1 MAVIKEKDKGRRYAR
16 GITYTFLLGVPI
28 LFIIAY
34 LYDCVWLAW
43 VAVAAFGGIIHD
55 IIQNNGVIAYA
66 YRTKEGI
73 RLGVGLGAII
83 GGISGLFAFA
93 VTNPDISFT
102 ASYLFSPF
110 LTGLP
115 TLPPQASSFTA
126 TDLLTPFVSGLAFKG
141 VADAIGARG
150 AKRTEERWGVGMK
163 VAVVAMKYPEVD

>member
-1 MAVIKEKDKGRRYAR
+1 MTVIKEREKERKYVK
-16 GITYTFLLGVPI
+16 GITYTFLIGVPI
-28 LFIIAY
+28 LFLISY

-83 GGISGLFAFA
+83 GGICGLFAFA

-102 ASYLFSPF
+102 ASYFFSPF

-126 TDLLTPFVSGLAFKG
+126 TDLFTPFVSGLAFKG

-150 AKRTEERWGVGMK
+150 ARRSEAR
-163 VAVVAMKYPEVD
+163 